1 MEFQGRALYNLLRFN
16 AIEDNSPSQY
26 QSWQVEDYR
35 LLSSEVLF
43 QRLKKLKVVLDEV
56 SFQKYAM
63 NFDSP
68 EAFCEYLTSDEIDVE
83 EYDRIYLLVFELWRR
98 YRKDCRSL
106 SIFCDELDLLM
117 KLYDGDQEDLDDQIQ
132 SHLIELENFLD
143 EQVDHGADSKK
154 IFLEI
159 ASYLAHDVE
168 TFLYDFIFDLIEKG
182 TETTASELIDDFMPY
197 VKRPIWFEFLRI
209 KLFSIQD
216 LEDFHSLSRRFC
228 EKVLEAKDFDLLI
241 ELLDL
246 LVESGQADLFLWT
259 FEESLKQATSAAKVE
274 ELVEMVLE
282 FFESID
288 DLKRV
293 KLIEAWYASE
303 KVQIESK
310 KLSSNDPILKKL
322 KELIR

>member
-16 AIEDNSPSQY
+16 AIEDDSPHQY
-26 QSWQVEDYR
+26 QKWQVEDYR
-35 LLSSEVLF
+35 ELTSEVLF
-43 QRLKKLKVVLDEV
+43 QRLKKVKVILDEE
-56 SFQKYAM
+56 SFQKYAL

-68 EAFCEYLTSDEIDVE
+68 EAFCDYLTSDEVDVE

-117 KLYDGDQEDLDDQIQ
+117 KLYDGQQEDLDDRIQ
-132 SHLIELENFLD
+132 AHLIELENFLD
-143 EQVDHGADSKK
+143 EQVDHGVDSKK
-154 IFLEI
+154 IFEET
-159 ASYLAHDVE
+159 ASYLAHDIE

-182 TETTASELIDDFMPY
+182 SETMASELIDDFMPY
-197 VKRPIWFEFLRI
+197 VKRPIWFEFLRL
-209 KLFSIQD
+209 KLFLTQD
-216 LEDFHSLSRRFC
+216 LEGFHSLSRRFC
-228 EKVLEAKDFDLLI
+228 EKVLEVKDFDLLI

-246 LVESGQADLFLWT
+246 LVEAGQADLFLWT
-259 FEESLKQATSAAKVE
+259 FEESLKEATSAAMIE

-293 KLIEAWYASE
+293 KLIEEWYASE
-303 KVQIESK
+303 KLQIENK
-310 KLSSNDPILKKL
+310 KLSLSDPIFKKL
-322 KELIR
+322 KQLIR